1 MLIREILASK
11 DSARIFSILPGATV
25 AEAVKLMVQN
35 TIGSLVVM
43 ENEVMVG
50 YITERDVIRGMA
62 TKGCS
67 LADVSVSEVMDKE
80 PFVGSPED
88 SVDYARDVM
97 TKNSISHLVV
107 MDGDKLV
114 GVISL
119 HDIAK
124 ASLKYAHYE
133 NELLKRYIKHWPE

>member
-11 DSARIFSILPGATV
+11 DSAEIYSAKPTETV
-25 AEAVKLMVQN
+25 ADAVKRMVQH

-43 ENEVMVG
+43 DNGVMMG

-67 LADVSVSEVMDKE
+67 LAEVSVSEVMDQE
-80 PFVGSPED
+80 PFVGSLED

-97 TKNSISHLVV
+97 TKNRISHLVV

>member
-1 MLIREILASK
+1 MLIREILAVKGSS
-11 DSARIFSILPGATV
+11 DIYSAKPDETIADVVKRM
-25 AEAVKLMVQN
+25 AEHN
-35 TIGSLVVM
+35 IGSLVVM
-43 ENEVMVG
+43 DKGVMVG
-50 YITERDVIRGMA
+50 FITERDVMRGMA
-62 TKGCS
+62 VKGCS
-67 LADVSVSEVMDKE
+67 LAEVKVSEIMGKE
-80 PFVGSPED
+80 PFIGSPED

-97 TKNSISHLVV
+97 TKNRISHLVV
-107 MDGDKLV
+107 MDGDKLI

>member
-11 DSARIFSILPGATV
+11 DSAEIFNIAPNATV
-25 AEAVKLMVQN
+25 AEAVKRMVEN

-43 ENEVMVG
+43 EKGVMVG
-50 YITERDVIRGMA
+50 YITERNVIHGMA
-62 TKGCS
+62 EKGCA
-67 LADVSVSEVMDKE
+67 LAEIQVSEVMDKE

-97 TKNSISHLVV
+97 TKNRISHLVV
-107 MDGDKLV
+107 MDGDKLL

>member
-11 DSARIFSILPGATV
+11 DSAEIFSIAPSATV
-25 AEAVKLMVQN
+25 AEAVKLMVQH
-35 TIGSLVVM
+35 TIGSLVVLDKGT
-43 ENEVMVG
+43 MVG

-62 TKGCS
+62 AKGCS
-67 LADVSVSEVMDKE
+67 LAEVQVSEVMDKE

-97 TKNSISHLVV
+97 TKNRISHLVV
-107 MDGDKLV
+107 MEGDKLG

>member
-1 MLIREILASK
+1 MLIREILAVKGSTEIY
-11 DSARIFSILPGATV
+11 SAKPDETV
-25 AEAVKLMVQN
+25 ADVVKRMVQHN
-35 TIGSLVVM
+35 IGSLVVL
-43 ENEVMVG
+43 EGVVMVG
-50 YITERDVIRGMA
+50 YVTERDVMRGMA
-62 TKGCS
+62 AKGCS
-67 LADVSVSEVMDKE
+67 LAEIKASEIMDKE
-80 PFVGSPED
+80 PFVCASED

-97 TKNSISHLVV
+97 TKNRISHLVV

>member
-11 DSARIFSILPGATV
+11 DSAQIFSIAPGASV
-25 AEAVKLMVQN
+25 ADAVKLMVHN
-35 TIGSLVVM
+35 NIGSLVVLDK
-43 ENEVMVG
+43 EVMVG

-62 TKGCS
+62 AKGCS
-67 LADVSVSEVMDKE
+67 LADVHVSEVMDKE
-80 PFVGSPED
+80 PFVGSQED

-97 TKNSISHLVV
+97 TKNRISHLVV
-107 MDGDKLV
+107 MDGDKLI
-114 GVISL
+114 GVMSL

>member
-1 MLIREILASK
+1 MLIREVLAVKGSTE
-11 DSARIFSILPGATV
+11 IFSAAPGETI
-25 AEAVKLMVQN
+25 AEVVKRMVQHN
-35 TIGSLVVM
+35 IGSLVIM
-43 ENEVMVG
+43 EGGVMVG
-50 YITERDVIRGMA
+50 YITERDIMRGMA
-62 TKGCS
+62 AKGCS
-67 LADVSVSEVMDKE
+67 LAEIKASEIMGKE

-97 TKNSISHLVV
+97 TKNRISHLVV
-107 MDGDKLV
+107 MEDDKLV

-124 ASLKYAHYE
+124 SSLKYAHYE